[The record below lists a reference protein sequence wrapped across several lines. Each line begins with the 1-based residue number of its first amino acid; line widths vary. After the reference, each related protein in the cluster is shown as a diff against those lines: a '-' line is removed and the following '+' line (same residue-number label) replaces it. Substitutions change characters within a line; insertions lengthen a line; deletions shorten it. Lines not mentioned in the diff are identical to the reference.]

1 VSNGE
6 GPLLDNPFR
15 PGFGSWPPAFVGR
28 ERDELLFREGLANG
42 AGSRYHRSLVTG
54 PRGVGKTVLLA
65 AFREIAEPQGYVT
78 IAVDANDGMVRRICR
93 DLRII
98 EAVFEDDPK
107 WRVSKARA
115 GLSFAHVDFTRHAD
129 KAVVDNEP
137 MVALKPLLERVAR
150 MVVARGGAGLLLTVD
165 ELHAAKTVEL
175 ERLGNDLQHLQEIVF
190 AAAALP
196 TIDDQIFKSA
206 GATFFSRLARFA
218 LEPLSIAESLAA
230 IRPPFDEAGI
240 GYDNV
245 ELTKTVELTKGY
257 PYLVQLLGYEIW
269 HRLTPG
275 HDIDT
280 DLLLA
285 AFEAA
290 QAQSIFD
297 VLAPTWRQLSPS
309 SKRVLAVISANG
321 SGPMRVADVRERLG
335 KTSSWFSVYR
345 SRLMKAGVLGA
356 PARGQVE
363 LAGGERAAAWILDQL
378 EGDDVEP

>member
-1 VSNGE
+1 M
-6 GPLLDNPFR
+6 LDNPFR

-42 AGSRYHRSLVTG
+42 PGSRYHRSLVTG

-65 AFREIAEPQGYVT
+65 AFRDIAEPEGYVT

-98 EAVFEDDPK
+98 EAAFDDDPK
-107 WRVSKARA
+107 WRATKVRA
-115 GLSFAHVDFTRHAD
+115 GLSFGHIDFSRHAD
-129 KAVVDNEP
+129 TAVVDDEP
-137 MVALKPLLERVAR
+137 MVALKPLLERVAQL
-150 MVVARGGAGLLLTVD
+150 VVDRGGAGLLLTVD
-165 ELHAAKTVEL
+165 ELHAANTAEL
-175 ERLGNDLQHLQEIVF
+175 ERLGNDLQHVQQVVF

-230 IRPPFDEAGI
+230 IRPPFDDGGI
-240 GYDNV
+240 GYDNL
-245 ELTKTVELTKGY
+245 ELTNTVEQTKGY

-269 HRLTPG
+269 HRLKQG
-275 HDIDT
+275 DDIDT
-280 DLLLA
+280 DLLGA
-285 AFEAA
+285 AYVAA

-309 SKRVLAVISANG
+309 SRRVLGVIAANG
-321 SGPMRVADVRERLG
+321 PRPMRVADVRERLG
-335 KTSSWFSVYR
+335 KSSSWFSVYR
-345 SRLMKAGVLGA
+345 SRLMKAGVLEA
-356 PARGQVE
+356 PRRGEVE
-363 LAGGERAAAWILDQL
+363 LAGGERAGEWILEQL
-378 EGDDVEP
+378 ESDDSSGG